1 MKVDLTPEAGYQ
13 VEVFGHK
20 GRFEILKRDV
30 GADGQY
36 RFRLQRLRDGFVLE
50 DVRYPEMNYPPE
62 ERVRRALP
70 QILAECGP
78 RPEDFQEGEGT
89 YEVQADEM
97 YDGTP
102 RVMVKFHLKPEVIP
116 SVEKARIWNDFFA
129 KLNDKFLFS
138 MDVGSWLQFSVKE
151 YRSMLRA
158 AS

>member
-1 MKVDLTPEAGYQ
+1 MTVDLTPQVGDQ

-20 GRFEILKRDV
+20 GRFRILDSKV
-30 GADGQY
+30 GAEGQY
-36 RFRLQRLRDGFVLE
+36 RFTLQRLRDGFILE
-50 DVRYPEMNYPPE
+50 DLRYPEMSYPPE

-70 QILAECGP
+70 QILAQCGP
-78 RPEDFQEGEGT
+78 APKDFQEGAGA

-102 RVMVKFHLKPEVIP
+102 RVMVKFHLKPEVAP
-116 SVEKARIWNDFFA
+116 SVEKARVWNDFFS
-129 KLNDKFLFS
+129 KLNGQFSSS

-151 YRSMLRA
+151 DRSLLRA